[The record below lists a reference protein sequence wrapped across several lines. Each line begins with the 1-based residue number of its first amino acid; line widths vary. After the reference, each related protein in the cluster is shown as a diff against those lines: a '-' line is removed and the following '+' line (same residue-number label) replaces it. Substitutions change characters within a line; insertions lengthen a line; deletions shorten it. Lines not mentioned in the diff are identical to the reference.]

1 MLMREKK
8 PRNHFQDLCLF
19 LYSHNCRTIGP
30 RIIILVPED
39 YSTFATT
46 PLLDPAKEEGKK
58 KRGGG
63 GGGGGNLM
71 KSVSIAKANTLI
83 VG

>member
-39 YSTFATT
+39 YSTFVTT
-46 PLLDPAKEEGKK
+46 PLLDPAKEEEKK
-58 KRGGG
+58 KG

-83 VG
+83 LG